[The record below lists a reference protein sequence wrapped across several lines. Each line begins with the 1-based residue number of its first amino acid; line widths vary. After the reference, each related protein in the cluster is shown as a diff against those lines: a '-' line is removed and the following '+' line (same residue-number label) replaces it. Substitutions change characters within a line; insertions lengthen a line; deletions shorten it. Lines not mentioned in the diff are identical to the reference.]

1 MSKLSSRLR
10 PQPGSAVNIKDL
22 AFVAQSALP
31 VPAHL
36 LPPPTR
42 PPPDIPKSR
51 KQSRTTSEEAD
62 ADTAASGDKNGS
74 ANSNSVGGD
83 RNTTRNEPRV
93 SAACTDHDDGDGDVF
108 GSCARTMF
116 DDHSVLDGSAA
127 VPPDPLTI
135 SDGDTARQ
143 SLRDTRDAYES
154 VAALLAVESSP
165 IFRYPLPPPP
175 YAAPDYPIASRF
187 HPVYAHQ
194 RVSGQVSR
202 GFLQLS
208 SESAE
213 DVNIGS
219 IVLSRARLK
228 DVSVPSLA
236 RVPSISWRLY
246 KKAEPGAEVW
256 EVLREYLTNVSLK
269 ARGKTRA
276 LQLITGFVV
285 SACLESTDVGI
296 ALLSE
301 IVKRMRGTERSERDG
316 SVFTL
321 LINIAA
327 HVSFV
332 QRVAWP
338 SVEQVTRRAFSA
350 VVEDMYGRQ
359 DDDVMWKRALRCFL
373 ILLKSSD
380 LPPSSDISTKCIVAL
395 ALHARD
401 LSHADIDHVL
411 ITNGLCK
418 RLRPNIADMRTS
430 IPLDKAS
437 LDEIGGTDV
446 ICSLFT
452 DTTSISARLSLFEI
466 IFDVAAFEAMSEMRN
481 KEDDSVNDDV
491 IAFRALLDAYDM
503 ADLLVHTFRAGP
515 SHSFVM
521 DTIRLLFLRPLTQQA
536 SDEIF
541 GSSAINS
548 SSPTHPAFPKSNSN
562 MGAQQADADKSTM
575 TQASASKYTLS
586 LRTILTSIDKSLCLR
601 ILQQL
606 ENMAARQ
613 SIRLAQRENMRHP
626 REWRLVY
633 NSERYVQQYLYSR
646 VSGHSVCLDDVL
658 SLIHKVVAS
667 MTSDRASTR
676 GVVRMAE
683 LIIEFFTMKLPFSR
697 QKGYCDFTSCSD
709 SVARLFLRGQVVV
722 AHELIAQADS
732 SIFTSLLVASRH
744 HPPVKRVSECRQC
757 LVEFLG
763 ASKERIHLLKEFTDD
778 DEAAVAYRAREII
791 SKFSDS
797 PTHARS
803 RPQSQSLSEDALS
816 P

>member
-1 MSKLSSRLR
+1 
-10 PQPGSAVNIKDL
+10 
-22 AFVAQSALP
+22 
-31 VPAHL
+31 
-36 LPPPTR
+36 
-42 PPPDIPKSR
+42 
-51 KQSRTTSEEAD
+51 
-62 ADTAASGDKNGS
+62 
-74 ANSNSVGGD
+74 
-83 RNTTRNEPRV
+83 
-93 SAACTDHDDGDGDVF
+93 
-108 GSCARTMF
+108 MF
-116 DDHSVLDGSAA
+116 DDHSFLDGSVA
-127 VPPDPLTI
+127 VPPDPLTV

-143 SLRDTRDAYES
+143 SLRDTLHES
-154 VAALLAVESSP
+154 VAVLLDVESP
-165 IFRYPLPPPP
+165 NVCYPLPPPP

-194 RVSGQVSR
+194 RVTGQVSR

-208 SESAE
+208 LESAE

-219 IVLSRARLK
+219 VVLSRVRLK
-228 DVSVPSLA
+228 DVPIPSPN
-236 RVPSISWRLY
+236 RVPPISWRLY
-246 KKAEPGAEVW
+246 KKAEPEGEVW
-256 EVLREYLTNVSLK
+256 DVLREYLTNVSLK

-276 LQLITGFVV
+276 LQLLTGYVV
-285 SACLESTDVGI
+285 GACLESTDVGI

-338 SVEQVTRRAFSA
+338 SVEQVTRRAFSD
-350 VVEDMYGRQ
+350 VVEDMHGRQ

-380 LPPSSDISTKCIVAL
+380 LPPSSDISSKCIVAL

-418 RLRPNIADMRTS
+418 RLRPNTADLRTL
-430 IPLDKAS
+430 IPLDKEV
-437 LDEIGGTDV
+437 LDEIGGTEV
-446 ICSLFT
+446 VCNLFT
-452 DTTSISARLSLFEI
+452 DTTSISARLCLFAT
-466 IFDVAAFEAMSEMRN
+466 IFDIAAIDALSEMPN
-481 KEDDSVNDDV
+481 SEDDSVRDHV
-491 IAFRALLDAYDM
+491 VAFRALLEAYDI

-515 SHSFVM
+515 SHSFVV
-521 DTIRLLFLRPLTQQA
+521 DTVRLLLLRPLTQQ
-536 SDEIF
+536 SYDEIT
-541 GSSAINS
+541 GSSVSNNS
-548 SSPTHPAFPKSNSN
+548 SSIHPAFPKSS
-562 MGAQQADADKSTM
+562 GGLSGQQAIADKTTM
-575 TQASASKYTLS
+575 IQASASKYTLS
-586 LRTILTSIDKSLCLR
+586 IRTMVTLLNKSLCLR

-606 ENMAARQ
+606 EIMATRQ
-613 SIRLAQRENMRHP
+613 SGRLAQRENMRHP

-633 NSERYVQQYLYSR
+633 NLERYVQQYLYSR
-646 VSGHSVCLDDVL
+646 VSGHTVCLDDVL
-658 SLIHKVVAS
+658 FSIHKVVVS

-697 QKGYCDFTSCSD
+697 QKGDCNFTSCTD

-722 AHELIAQADS
+722 AHELLAQADP
-732 SIFTSLLVASRH
+732 SIFTLLLVASRQ

-757 LVEFLG
+757 LIEFLG
-763 ASKERIHLLKEFTDD
+763 ASKERIHILKEFTDD

-797 PTHARS
+797 PTHPRS
-803 RPQSQSLSEDALS
+803 RPQSQTRSEDALS